1 MVVGGV
7 PEINDTHASSV
18 ANMAIDMMF
27 KAREVLSPA
36 TGEPLKASVCLVYSS
51 IIHLSFSIK
60 KPLV

>member
-1 MVVGGV
+1 M

-36 TGEPLKASVCLVYSS
+36 TGEPLKVCL
-51 IIHLSFSIK
+51 FSRF
-60 KPLV
+60 PLPNACCSVIQ